1 MAPSSLGWSCA
12 ALPVPVKRNF
22 RAMRA
27 AAANFWAA
35 VGVAT
40 DQVSST
46 VLTYGLM
53 PLGNDWSARLLR
65 ERSLG
70 RAETHLT
77 MRDVRRITWRV
88 ARGSEI
94 FVCEN
99 PRVVEAAM
107 DAACQRP
114 LVCTSGNPT
123 TTVLATQ
130 SR

>member
-1 MAPSSLGWSCA
+1 
-12 ALPVPVKRNF
+12 
-22 RAMRA
+22 MRA